1 MFGNLLIYPRAT
13 DRRRSVELP
22 LVNRCPFAHVPPQKK
37 AKPAPAAGPPASVR
51 PPQAHSLTHAFIAAR
66 RICLATVK
74 AKRGRR
80 EGGRAGGLLRASL
93 AARLGPGRRKT
104 RTRTVEK

>member
-1 MFGNLLIYPRAT
+1 MFANLLIDPRAT
-13 DRRRSVELP
+13 DRRRSVEPP
-22 LVNRCPFAHVPPQKK
+22 LVDRCPFAHVPPQKK

-80 EGGRAGGLLRASL
+80 EGGRAGFSEPPW
-93 AARLGPGRRKT
+93 RLGLARGRQKT